1 MGLHAENC
9 AIHQDEENNASP
21 KAARRGRPVIS
32 NPMPISN
39 PGQILATMSI
49 DPEKEKARLEK
60 LGALRADIQRM
71 SPGLKTIPLSIEE
84 KEEMLEM
91 HKQML
96 SKYDARYKALGAHSW
111 HVFDLRRSHLSM
123 SCIPLPFQSSSLKA
137 SLSYMLV
144 VLTQSAI
151 ANQGLPRLHGGRYKN

>member
-21 KAARRGRPVIS
+21 KAARGGRPVIS

-49 DPEKEKARLEK
+49 DPEKEKSRLEK
-60 LGALRADIQRM
+60 LGALRADIERM

-84 KEEMLEM
+84 KEEMLEI

-96 SKYDARYKALGAHSW
+96 SKYDVRYKALHAHSW
-111 HVFDLRRSHLSM
+111 IVFDLRRSRFSM
-123 SCIPLPFQSSSLKA
+123 SCIPVPFQSRSFKVSS
-137 SLSYMLV
+137 SS
-144 VLTQSAI
+144 
-151 ANQGLPRLHGGRYKN
+151 